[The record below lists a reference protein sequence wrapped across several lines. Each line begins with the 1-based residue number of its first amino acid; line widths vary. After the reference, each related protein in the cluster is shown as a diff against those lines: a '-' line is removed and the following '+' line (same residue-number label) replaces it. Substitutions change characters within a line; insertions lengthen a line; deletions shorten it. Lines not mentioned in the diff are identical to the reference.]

1 MTMTLTVRERT
12 TTGFERLRR
21 SVAAADEVLT
31 EISGRVKDLT
41 PPEDKDDPLMRRVV
55 YVEGVATLVL
65 LHLNSALISRFA
77 PDLPVRWAPND
88 FTWGRHV
95 EAAWPVIKREV
106 EAYLAAGTMPHTA
119 EVSGLDPDSEEGQG
133 AAPVTRGAW
142 RTVILEF
149 FGAALED
156 NTQHFPDTMAALRKV
171 RGMTSIG
178 FTAFDPHS
186 HLDVHVGPNK
196 GALRYQ
202 LPVIVPGG
210 PGACRIRVA
219 DEMISWREGEAV
231 VFDLSVEHEA
241 WNDSDGVRVLLMI
254 EVPTPLPFP
263 LSAVNRVAQWC
274 YRFHPSYRRLP
285 EHARSLAAR
294 TRRRPT
300 S

>member
-1 MTMTLTVRERT
+1 MTLAQARRERT
-12 TTGFERLRR
+12 TPDMERVRQAVR
-21 SVAAADEVLT
+21 AADGVLS
-31 EISGRVKDLT
+31 EISQRVKDLT
-41 PPEDKDDPLMRRVV
+41 PPEDKDDPIRRRVV
-55 YVEGVATLVL
+55 YVEGVATLLL

-88 FTWGRHV
+88 FPWGRHV
-95 EAAWPVIKREV
+95 EAAWPVIKQEV

-149 FGAALED
+149 FGSTLED
-156 NTQHFPDTMAALRKV
+156 NARHFPGTMEALRDV

-202 LPVIVPGG
+202 LPVVVPGG

-219 DEMISWREGEAV
+219 DEMISWHEGEAV

-263 LSAVNRVAQWC
+263 LSAVNRLAQSG

-285 EHARSLAAR
+285 EHARALAAR
-294 TRRRPT
+294 TRRR
-300 S
+300 SAS